1 VRRLASLINDGRL
14 TEEDS
19 TIKDADQIFVMGDGL
34 VLEQGTHSELL
45 ADEDG
50 PYTCLVQ
57 AQKLR
62 ERQDT
67 STKDLDTA
75 SGEENE
81 DIEKAVR
88 EEVPLGRKN
97 TGHSLASE
105 ILEKRRREGGGD
117 IENGGG
123 DPDHTLTYL
132 FKRMGLINREGWI
145 KYAFGT
151 MFAIRMLCII
161 IFVYF

>member
-45 ADEDG
+45 ADENG
-50 PYTCLVQ
+50 PYACLVQ

-67 STKDLDTA
+67 ATKDLDTSSTA
-75 SGEENE
+75 SGGENE

-97 TGHSLASE
+97 TGHSLASD
-105 ILEKRRREGGGD
+105 ILEKRQKEGGD

-123 DPDHTLTYL
+123 DPDHSLPYL

-145 KYAFGT
+145 NYAVGT
-151 MFAIRMLCII
+151 MFAISMSCS
-161 IFVYF
+161 VS